1 MTLKSQINHFS
12 YKKIHDPVHGTIGL
26 SQVEL
31 NIINTRSFQRLRN
44 IKQLG
49 LANYVF
55 PGADYT
61 RFSHSIG
68 VCHLSGKIYD
78 AIHYA
83 KNDYNIEEKQ
93 KYRLAG
99 LVHDI
104 GHYPFS
110 HTTEDAIKNY
120 LGTLDSNSSFIQ
132 KKGSPVKVVSED
144 TKKGE
149 TPKKVFS
156 HESVGREIV
165 TNDPEIKQIIEE
177 SYYDSDDICNLF
189 TRNSET
195 KDPEKNMISSDLDAD
210 RLDYLLRSSYSIGLP
225 YGSTDIDYILR
236 QIKTDVD
243 SKICVSPKAL
253 RTIDHF
259 LLCRYFDYSQVIFHK
274 TVAGFEEVLKK
285 AIVHLLKSGK
295 IIYKDTDIKSAISTG
310 QWYEFDD
317 NYVINLLK
325 ESYSSTSLDP
335 ITKRYVESILLRIPP
350 REIVKFEYLE
360 RKNQKGKTDF
370 KAKISDLN
378 SQIEFLS
385 QKFNIPKD
393 LFFVWHNHILELT
406 KSSKLVEVSKSC
418 DMNEEDIDKMNQS
431 ARIFDRIS
439 QKSTPIMERNDSLM
453 SILSDWA
460 LFSTRLF
467 VLLERTED
475 DNTKFE
481 KMRDDVKKKLP
492 YRDWK

>member
-1 MTLKSQINHFS
+1 MCDHSNINCFS
-12 YKKIHDPVHGTIGL
+12 YKKIHDPVHGTIGI
-26 SQVEL
+26 SQIEL
-31 NIINTRSFQRLRN
+31 NIINTKSFQRLRN

-49 LANYVF
+49 LANFVF

-83 KNDYNIEEKQ
+83 KNDHNINEKQ

-99 LVHDI
+99 LLHDV

-110 HTTEDAIKNY
+110 HTTESAIKRF
-120 LGTLDSNSSFIQ
+120 LDNEEPNIEILRRKDEAPRVEDQ
-132 KKGSPVKVVSED
+132 EVVTD
-144 TKKGE
+144 KPRKI
-149 TPKKVFS
+149 FS

-165 TNDPEIKQIIEE
+165 TNDKEIKTILEDS
-177 SYYDSDDICNLF
+177 SYDPYEICNLF

-225 YGSTDIDYILR
+225 YGSTDLDYILR
-236 QIKTDVD
+236 QIKTDTD
-243 SKICVSPKAL
+243 SNICVSPKAL

-259 LLCRYFDYSQVIFHK
+259 LLCRYFDYSQVVYHK
-274 TVAGFEEVLKK
+274 TVAGFEEVLKEV
-285 AIVHLLKSGK
+285 IIFLLKKGK
-295 IIYKDTDIKSAISTG
+295 IIYKEEEIQNSISTG
-310 QWYEFDD
+310 QWCRFDD
-317 NYVINLLK
+317 VYVMNQIR
-325 ESYSSTSLDP
+325 DF
-335 ITKRYVESILLRIPP
+335 ITTDGVDNNTKKFIESILFRIPP

-360 RKNQKGKTDF
+360 TKDQKGRTDF
-370 KAKISDLN
+370 KAKVSDLN
-378 SQIEFLS
+378 LQIKSLS
-385 QKFNIPKD
+385 EYFDISKD
-393 LFFVWHNHILELT
+393 LFFVWDNHMLEFT
-406 KSSKLVEVSKSC
+406 KSSKSIGITKSC
-418 DMNEEDIDKMNQS
+418 HMDDEDIDKIDQS
-431 ARIFDRIS
+431 ARIFDRIN

-453 SILSDWA
+453 SILSNYA

-467 VLLERTED
+467 VLLDRTEE
-475 DNTKFE
+475 NNQKFD
-481 KMRDDVKKKLP
+481 KMRNKIKENLP